1 MLDIP
6 SKMMKILKEEKKR
19 GGERKGGKKEKIAVA
34 HLWNTYQVLGTV
46 LRLLTELSHLILS
59 IPLWGCDS

>member
-1 MLDIP
+1 M
-6 SKMMKILKEEKKR
+6 MMKKKK
-19 GGERKGGKKEKIAVA
+19 GGERKGGKKEEKIAVA
-34 HLWNTYQVLGTV
+34 HLLNTYEVLGTV